1 MEQNKATRWEIGEKI
16 KLKNLY
22 ATMPMNELVD
32 MFGRSQYAIHSKA
45 YKLGLK
51 REKRSREKLVQCFV
65 TVKGKHVQEVKSLIN
80 KTIKKWR

>member
-1 MEQNKATRWEIGEKI
+1 MEQNKAISWEISEEL

-22 ATMPMNELVD
+22 ATMPMD
-32 MFGRSQYAIHSKA
+32 DMIKMFGRSQYAIHSKA

-51 REKRSREKLVQCFV
+51 REKNTRDKLVQCFV
-65 TVKGKHVQEVKSLIN
+65 TVKGKHALEAKSLIN